1 MHEMVVTQ
9 SMLNMAFDHAGKD
22 CITDIYLLVGRMSF
36 VVPESVES
44 YFRYLSKNTRAE
56 GAQLHF
62 EIVPMEMTCQ
72 DCGELQDLSG
82 WEDERP
88 NVVMQKAFA
97 RACPCGSRSLTVTD
111 GLGFQLASIDVAG
124 SEQTTA
130 ALGIL

>member
-9 SMLNMAFDHAGKD
+9 SMLKMAFEHAGD
-22 CITDIYLLVGRMSF
+22 ARITDIYLLVGRISF

-44 YFRYLSKNTRAE
+44 YFRRLSKNTRAE
-56 GAQLHF
+56 SAQLHF

-72 DCGELQDLSG
+72 DCSEIQDLSG

-97 RACPCGSRSLTVTD
+97 RACPCGSRNLKVTD
-111 GLGFQLASIDVAG
+111 GLGFEMSSIDVAG
-124 SEQTTA
+124 TE
-130 ALGIL
+130 